1 MRLGVV
7 VGLAALL
14 VTPVWARPKTDV
26 VFLDNGDRV
35 TCEIKKL
42 ERGKLTVKTDA
53 SGTITLKWS
62 HIVGLESTFLFQIE
76 LESGERH
83 IGQFDLPPELGKIA
97 VVGGED
103 RELVD
108 VFRVVSMVPI
118 EATIWSRIKG
128 SIDAG
133 YDFTQANSATT
144 WSAAAE
150 LNHRTPSLETDVT
163 FDSSI
168 KEQEGAESINRQN
181 LKAQVNRYF
190 ENRWFAAIL
199 GQAEKSA
206 SQGLEL
212 RGLLGAGFGRK
223 VLQTNRS
230 NVALVAGAAF
240 SREKFEDRPDYDSN
254 AEIVAALALET
265 FRFDSP
271 ELDLSAGLLVLPNV
285 LTWGRYRVQA
295 NGKARIEIVRNLYWS
310 LTIYESFDSDPPSE
324 TSRRNDFGITTS
336 LGWSFK

>member
-1 MRLGVV
+1 MRSWLV
-7 VGLAALL
+7 LASLL
-14 VTPVWARPKTDV
+14 LPVPLLARPKTDV
-26 VFLDNGDRV
+26 VVLENGDRV

-62 HIVGLESTFLFQIE
+62 RIVGLESTFLFQIE
-76 LESGERH
+76 LQSGERH
-83 IGQFDLPPELGKIA
+83 IGRFDLPPELGKIA
-97 VVGGED
+97 VANGE
-103 RELVD
+103 EGEVVD

-133 YDFTQANSATT
+133 YDFTQANTATT

-150 LNHRTPSLETDVT
+150 LNHRTPSFETDIA

-181 LKAQVNRYF
+181 LTAQVKRFF
-190 ENRWFAAIL
+190 ENRWFAAVV

-206 SQGLEL
+206 SQDLDL
-212 RGLLGAGFGRK
+212 RGLIGGGIGRK
-223 VLQTNRS
+223 LLQTNRS
-230 NVALVAGAAF
+230 NIALVAGAAY
-240 SREKFEDRPDYDSN
+240 SREKFGDSPDFESN
-254 AEIVAALALET
+254 AELVAALALET

-271 ELDLSAGLLVLPNV
+271 ELDLSASLVVLPNV
-285 LTWGRYRVQA
+285 KTWGRYRLQA

-324 TSRRNDFGITTS
+324 TSRRNDFGINTS
-336 LGWSFK
+336 VGWSFK